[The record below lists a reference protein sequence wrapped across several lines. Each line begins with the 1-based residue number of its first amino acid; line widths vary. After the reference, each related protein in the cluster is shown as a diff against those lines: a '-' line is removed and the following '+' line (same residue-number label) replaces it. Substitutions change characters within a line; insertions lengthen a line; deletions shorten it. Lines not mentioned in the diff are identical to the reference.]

1 MRLNCNIRKFV
12 LIALL
17 VFFILLVSGT
27 FYVAS
32 LYYYMPLKSG
42 SILRVFKASSFNNRR
57 SVIIIL
63 PGGGYS
69 SLAKWNE
76 GYLWIPFF
84 HRRGYT
90 VAVLEYR
97 MPFHDYTIP
106 KTDASEAIISLK
118 QKAKTW
124 GYDKDRIGLMGFSA
138 GGHLAS
144 TMMVTNNDTI
154 RPNYVLL
161 FYPVVSMRK
170 ELTHMGS
177 HNSLLGEDASI
188 ALENKLSNE
197 LHVSKNNPPVFIAVS
212 KNDNVVNP
220 LNSIVLSKQICQIG
234 RPVSLHIYPEG
245 GHGWGYMKAFPYRKQ
260 MISDMINWLDSH
272 E

>member
-144 TMMVTNNDTI
+144 TMMVSEHDSI
-154 RPNYVLL
+154 CPDFVVL
-161 FYPVVSMRK
+161 FYPVISMRK
-170 ELTHMGS
+170 ELTHMDT
-177 HNSLLGEDASI
+177 HNNLIGENASI
-188 ALENKLSNE
+188 DLECQFSNE
-197 LHVSKNNPPVFIAVS
+197 LHISRNNPPVFIAVS
-212 KNDNVVNP
+212 QDDSIVNP
-220 LNSIVLSKQICQIG
+220 LNSIVLSNEINRAGQ
-234 RPVSLHIYPEG
+234 PVSLHIYPKG
-245 GHGWGYMKAFPYRKQ
+245 GHGWGYMKSFPYREQ
-260 MISDMINWLDSH
+260 MKKDLFNWLDSLD
-272 E
+272 